1 MPKVVLFDIDN
12 TLLYTGGAG
21 SVAMTRAFE
30 EIYGVPNGFS
40 GVEFSGR
47 TDLFI
52 LEGGLRLHGVEG
64 TASDHLDAFTA
75 RYYALLPESI
85 EKCRADGRVMPG
97 FPQLVQALTASGAT
111 VGLATGNF
119 SRAGYIKLESYGL
132 DGLFAGGG
140 FGETSLDRAD
150 IVAEAIRVVANGASP
165 SDVIVV
171 GDTPHD
177 ITAASANGAKGV
189 GVATGRDPV
198 DVLRESGA
206 VEVFPDFA
214 DWEAAAQRLLGL

>member
-30 EIYGVPNGFS
+30 ELYGVPNGFS

-64 TASDHLDAFTA
+64 AATDHLDAFTS
-75 RYYALLPESI
+75 RYYALLPDSI
-85 EKCRADGRVMPG
+85 ETCRADGRVMPG
-97 FPQLVQALTASGAT
+97 FPQLVQALAESGAT

-132 DGLFAGGG
+132 DGLFSGGG
-140 FGETSLDRAD
+140 FGETSMDRAD
-150 IVAEAIRVVANGASP
+150 VVAEAIRVVANGASP
-165 SDVIVV
+165 GDVIVV

-206 VEVFPDFA
+206 VEVFPDFT
-214 DWEAAAQRLLGL
+214 DWEGAAQRLLGP

>member
-30 EIYGVPNGFS
+30 ELYGVPNGFS

-132 DGLFAGGG
+132 GGLFAGGG

-150 IVAEAIRVVANGASP
+150 VVADAIRVVANGAVP
-165 SDVIVV
+165 GDIVVV

-177 ITAASANGAKGV
+177 ITAAAANGARGV
-189 GVATGRDPV
+189 GVATGRDSV
-198 DVLRESGA
+198 DVLRECGA

-214 DWEAAAQRLLGL
+214 DWEGAAQRLLGL